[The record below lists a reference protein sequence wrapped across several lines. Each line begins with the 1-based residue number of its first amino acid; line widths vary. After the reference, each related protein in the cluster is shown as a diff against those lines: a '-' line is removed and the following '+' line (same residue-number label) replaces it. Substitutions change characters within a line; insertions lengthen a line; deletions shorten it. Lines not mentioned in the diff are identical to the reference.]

1 MRTLKTELER
11 NGLTKKRYQECAKY
25 QNEPQKKRTEQL
37 SKFDI
42 EELMGVRRPRYTRR
56 KGAIRQK

>member
-11 NGLTKKRYQECAKY
+11 NGLTKKRYQECEKC
-25 QNEPQKKRTEQL
+25 QNEPQKKRREQL